1 MRFRLAA
8 GLLVGVLSGSAPLP
22 AADSPL
28 AAARSGIEQWVQT
41 RQLVSR
47 TRSDW
52 ESEKEMLL
60 QTKALFER
68 ELAGLTDQFSRVS
81 TNSTQVDRERLAAEK
96 DLKESNEFLE
106 HARQLV
112 ASLEAKVRS
121 VTALLPAPLTESMQP
136 LLARLPEDAATTRM
150 GVTERVQT
158 VVSLLN
164 EIDKF
169 NGAVTLFSEKR
180 KNEKGEEVAVET
192 VYVGLGAAYFVNQ
205 TGDFAGAGR
214 PGAKGWEW
222 SIEPA
227 LAERVREVVRIYRG
241 ERTAHFVLFPVTIQ

>member
-1 MRFRLAA
+1 MRYRLAA
-8 GLLVGVLSGSAPLP
+8 ALLAAFLTTPPALP
-22 AADSPL
+22 AAESPL

-47 TRSDW
+47 TKSDW

-68 ELAGLTDQFSRVS
+68 ELAGVADQMSRVS
-81 TNSTQVDRERLAAEK
+81 TNSTQVDRERVAAEK
-96 DLKESNEFLE
+96 ELKDSNESLD
-106 HARQLV
+106 HARQLI
-112 ASLEAKVRS
+112 AGLESQVRS
-121 VTALLPAPLTESMQP
+121 VTALLPAPLVETMQP
-136 LLARLPEDAATTRM
+136 LLTRLPEEAATTKV

-169 NGAVTLFSEKR
+169 NNAVTLFSEKR

-214 PGAKGWEW
+214 PGPKGWEW

-227 LAERVREVVRIYRG
+227 LADRVREVVRIYRG